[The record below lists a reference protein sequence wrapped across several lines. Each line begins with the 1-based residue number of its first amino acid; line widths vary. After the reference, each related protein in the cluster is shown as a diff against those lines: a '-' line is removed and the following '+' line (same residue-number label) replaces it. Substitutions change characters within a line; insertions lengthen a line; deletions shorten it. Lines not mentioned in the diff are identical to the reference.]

1 MVSGSEGSIS
11 RKGMYIHLVLGS
23 GNLPASRARF
33 TLKPLYSGMIS
44 STDTRSKKTQSLLHR
59 PFCEKLW
66 SEQDELVMEQ
76 FFMAF
81 FLAFQVFYHH
91 ESVQYLVAEVMID
104 LHLSSPI

>member
-33 TLKPLYSGMIS
+33 TLKPLYSGMIL
-44 STDTRSKKTQSLLHR
+44 STDTRSKNPQSLLNR
-59 PFCEKLW
+59 PCYEKLW

-76 FFMAF
+76 FSWHIFSGVLG
-81 FLAFQVFYHH
+81 FL
-91 ESVQYLVAEVMID
+91 
-104 LHLSSPI
+104 SP